1 VDLRVFYA
9 KYCWV
14 CGIVRVT
21 YACFSKDAK
30 RRIDFML
37 EPIRVQPFKL
47 EERAGLIPQKV
58 VKDRKEARP
67 FSEVLKASISSV
79 NNLQNESDRLIEK
92 MSLGEVED
100 VSEVSIAVEKA
111 ELALRLMLQIRD
123 KLLDAYQQI
132 GRMSV

>member
-1 VDLRVFYA
+1 
-9 KYCWV
+9 
-14 CGIVRVT
+14 
-21 YACFSKDAK
+21 
-30 RRIDFML
+30 ML

>member
-1 VDLRVFYA
+1 
-9 KYCWV
+9 
-14 CGIVRVT
+14 
-21 YACFSKDAK
+21 
-30 RRIDFML
+30 ML
-37 EPIRVQPFKL
+37 DPISVQPFKL
-47 EERAGLIPQKV
+47 EERAVLIPQKAI
-58 VKDRKEARP
+58 KDKKKEARS

-79 NNLQNESDRLIEK
+79 NDLQNKSDRLIEK